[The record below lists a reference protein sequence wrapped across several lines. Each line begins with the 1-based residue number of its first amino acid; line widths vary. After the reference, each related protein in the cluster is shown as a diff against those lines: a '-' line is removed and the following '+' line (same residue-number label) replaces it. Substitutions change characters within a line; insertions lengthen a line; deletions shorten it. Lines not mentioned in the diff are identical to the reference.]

1 VNSDSRPDRTR
12 DERNLAAVREAK
24 VANDTLALR
33 GALGQLVSPYW
44 EWARWIAFGNL
55 AGVDDRAADAEVI
68 AQELTAKLAQIVKD
82 EEDIGIP
89 FDILARVR
97 LTICL
102 KRYWREHGTS
112 RSFPVAEMPDDA
124 ETSAGDEQQSLRRQ
138 ATEFVPY
145 LDGLPERDRE
155 LLIERLFFGLTPE
168 QSAARHDMTRGA
180 LDVAYHRALKR
191 LRERRRELGV
201 RESDEGAA

>member
-1 VNSDSRPDRTR
+1 MK
-12 DERNLAAVREAK
+12 AVRDAK
-24 VANDTLALR
+24 ASNDTLALR
-33 GALGQLVSPYW
+33 EALGQLVSPYW
-44 EWARWIAFGNL
+44 EWARWIAFGNI

-97 LTICL
+97 LRICL
-102 KRYWREHGTS
+102 KRYWRAHGKNQ
-112 RSFPVAEMPDDA
+112 SFPVLEMPEDV
-124 ETSAGDEQQSLRRQ
+124 EPWAGDEQQSLRRQ

-155 LLIERLFFGLTPE
+155 LLIERLFLGLTPE

-191 LRERRRELGV
+191 LRERRRELDV
-201 RESDEGAA
+201 REPDEGAA